1 MSKKVLI
8 YPETRQVYDYDCG
21 ANSLMSMLV
30 FAGVEEREE
39 RIMKL
44 AGTTKE
50 DGTQTEGVLFAFG
63 YFGQPIK
70 AGCGMTPADLRKAVD
85 KGFPTMLTLQ
95 AYRDAEI
102 IIPYKDIWDQGHWVV
117 AIGYEDDRII
127 FEDPASFHRTW
138 LRDGELIERWHDTD
152 GGTGNGKKIVGW
164 GCTLMVSGIYK
175 HDLQEHMD

>member
-50 DGTQTEGVLFAFG
+50 DGTQTEGVAFRLRLLR
-63 YFGQPIK
+63 
-70 AGCGMTPADLRKAVD
+70 PADQSRLRHDPGRSA
-85 KGFPTMLTLQ
+85 
-95 AYRDAEI
+95 
-102 IIPYKDIWDQGHWVV
+102 QG
-117 AIGYEDDRII
+117 R
-127 FEDPASFHRTW
+127 
-138 LRDGELIERWHDTD
+138 
-152 GGTGNGKKIVGW
+152 
-164 GCTLMVSGIYK
+164 
-175 HDLQEHMD
+175 